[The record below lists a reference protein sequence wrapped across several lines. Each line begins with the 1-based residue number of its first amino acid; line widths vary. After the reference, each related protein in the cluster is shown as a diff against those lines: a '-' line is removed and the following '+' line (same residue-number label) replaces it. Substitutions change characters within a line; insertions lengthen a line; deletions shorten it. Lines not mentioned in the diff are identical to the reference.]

1 MVDILKMGSNNL
13 LSLQQ
18 AMSTTGHNI
27 SNVNT
32 EGFSRQTVH
41 FESATPQRYGTGF
54 IGQGAQISS
63 ISRSYNDYLTTQV
76 QSFTSSQSRYEAF
89 VGFSSRVDDIL
100 ANSENSLNTS
110 IQKFFSAAGDV
121 AANPSTLAERQVL
134 IGEANNLVDRQ
145 QSFSNLLENLNQEVN
160 AELRTGV
167 AEINGLADS
176 IAHLNQAVSA
186 ALSTSTGSPPNDLLD
201 ERDRLVKQL
210 SEIVAVTVDQ
220 QDGQSL
226 NIYIGKGQALVVG
239 DQSNHLKTQANPY
252 DSSRLEIGVE
262 GQLNVNGASQFISG
276 GSLQGLLDFR
286 SRVLIPAQ
294 TQMGLVA
301 LGLTETINAQHT
313 IGMDLNGDMG
323 GNFFKPGSVQV
334 AGNTGNGGTSA
345 PSGTLTDVT
354 ELRAS
359 DYLLAFDGAQW
370 ELTRLSDNTSVTGA
384 GPLVLDGMSIDV
396 TTGTPSAGDRFI
408 INPARTA
415 AANFGLAITDP
426 RKIAAA
432 SPVIS
437 ETTLANAGAG
447 LISEVTVSAV
457 NNLPLAGPITLTFN
471 PDALGAGVPGFDVT
485 GGPGGTIA
493 YDPATENAGK
503 TFNFATEGLTFTIS
517 DVPQSGDSFAI
528 NSNAG
533 ATGDNRNILKIGEL
547 QYQSSLNGGNDTFQE
562 FYGSMVAQVAVN
574 HRQASSNLT
583 VETSLLEQAT
593 AYRDNASGVNLD
605 EEAANLLRYQ
615 QAYQASAQLIKIADE
630 LFTTLINSLR

>member
-1 MVDILKMGSNNL
+1 MVDILRMGSNNL

-41 FESATPQRYGTGF
+41 FESANPQRFGTGF

-76 QSFTSSQSRYEAF
+76 QSFTASQSRYEAF

-100 ANSENSLNTS
+100 ANSQNSLNTS
-110 IQKFFSAAGDV
+110 IQKFFSATADV

-145 QSFSNLLENLNQEVN
+145 RSFSNLLENLNQEVN

-167 AEINGLADS
+167 VEINGLADS
-176 IAHLNQAVSA
+176 IAKLNQSISS
-186 ALSTSTGSPPNDLLD
+186 ALSTSTGSPPNDMLD

-210 SEIVAVTVDQ
+210 SELVAVTVDQ

-226 NIYIGKGQALVVG
+226 NVYIGKGQALVVG
-239 DQSNHLKTQANPY
+239 DQSTHLQTQAHPY
-252 DSSRLEIGVE
+252 DSSRLEVGVE
-262 GQLNVNGASQFISG
+262 GRLNVNGISQFVSG
-276 GSLQGLLDFR
+276 GKLQGLLDFR
-286 SRVLIPAQ
+286 TKVLVPAQ
-294 TQMGLVA
+294 TQIGLVA
-301 LGLTETINAQHT
+301 LGITEKINAQHN
-313 IGMDLNGDMG
+313 IGMDLDGNMG
-323 GNFFKPGSVQV
+323 GNFFTPGTVPI
-334 AGNTGNGGTSA
+334 AGSTSNGGTSV
-345 PSGTLTDVT
+345 PSGTLTDVSQ
-354 ELRAS
+354 LRPT
-359 DYLLAFDGAQW
+359 DYRLDFDGAQW
-370 ELTRLSDNTSVTGA
+370 NLTRLSDNTSVSGA

-396 TTGTPSAGDRFI
+396 ATGVPSTGDSFI
-408 INPARTA
+408 INPARSA
-415 AANFGLAITDP
+415 AASFGLAITDP

-437 ETTLANAGAG
+437 DATLTNAGTGA
-447 LISEVTVSAV
+447 ISEVTVGAV

-471 PDALGAGVPGFDVT
+471 PDALGVGVPGFDVV

-493 YDPATENAGK
+493 YDPATESAGK
-503 TFNFATEGLTFTIS
+503 TFNFAVEGLTFSIS
-517 DVPQSGDSFAI
+517 DVPQAGDSLVI

-533 ATGDNRNILKIGEL
+533 ATGDNRNILKIGEF
-547 QYQSSLNGGNDTFQE
+547 QYQSTLNGGKDTFQE
-562 FYGSMVAQVAVN
+562 LYGSMVAQVAVN
-574 HRQASSNLT
+574 HRQANSNLT
-583 VETSLLEQAT
+583 VETSLLQQAVE
-593 AYRDNASGVNLD
+593 YRDNASGVNLD

-615 QAYQASAQLIKIADE
+615 QAYQASAQLIKIADD
-630 LFTTLINSLR
+630 LFTTLLNSLR

>member
-1 MVDILKMGSNNL
+1 MVDILRMGANNL

-41 FESATPQRYGTGF
+41 FESSSPQRYGSGF
-54 IGQGAQISS
+54 IGSGSQISS

-76 QSFTSSQSRYEAF
+76 QSFTASQSRYEAF
-89 VGFSSRVDDIL
+89 VGFSTRVDDIL

-110 IQKFFSAAGDV
+110 IQKFFSATADV

-145 QSFSNLLENLNQEVN
+145 RSFSNLLENLNQEIN
-160 AELRTGV
+160 AELSTGV
-167 AEINGLADS
+167 TEINGLADS
-176 IAHLNQAVSA
+176 IAKLNQSIGA
-186 ALSTSTGSPPNDLLD
+186 ALSTSTGSPPNDMLD

-220 QDGQSL
+220 QDGKSL
-226 NIYIGKGQALVVG
+226 NVYIGKGQALVVG

-252 DSSRLEIGVE
+252 DSSRLEVAVD
-262 GQLNVNGASQFISG
+262 GQLNVNGVSQFISG
-276 GSLQGLLDFR
+276 GKMQGLLDFR
-286 SRVLIPAQ
+286 SKVLIPAQ
-294 TQMGLVA
+294 TKLGLIA
-301 LGLTETINAQHT
+301 LGITEKVNAQHT
-313 IGMDLNGDMG
+313 IGMDLDGSMG
-323 GNFFKPGSVQV
+323 GNFFTPGTVPI
-334 AGNTGNGGTSA
+334 AGNTGNGGTSV
-345 PSGTLTDVT
+345 PSGTLTDVSQV
-354 ELRAS
+354 RPS
-359 DYLLAFDGAQW
+359 DYRLAFDGAQW
-370 ELTRLSDNTSVTGA
+370 ELTRLSDGTSVTGA
-384 GPLVLDGMSIDV
+384 GPLALDGMSIDV
-396 TTGTPSAGDRFI
+396 TTGTPNTGDSFI
-408 INPARTA
+408 INPGRSA
-415 AANFGLAITDP
+415 AANFGLAISDP

-447 LISEVTVSAV
+447 AISDVTVAAI
-457 NNLPLAGPITLTFN
+457 NTLPLAGPITLTFN

-503 TFNFATEGLTFTIS
+503 TFNFATEGLTFTLS
-517 DVPQSGDSFAI
+517 DVPQTGDSFVI

-533 ATGDNRNILKIGEL
+533 ATGDNRNILKIGEF
-547 QYQSSLNGGNDTFQE
+547 QYQATLNGGKDTFQE
-562 FYGSMVAQVAVN
+562 FYGSMVAQVAVD
-574 HRQASSNLT
+574 HRQANSNLT
-583 VETSLLEQAT
+583 VETSLLQQAT

-630 LFTTLINSLR
+630 LFTTLINSLG